1 MVKLFLIFLL
11 SLSFFGCASRE
22 IKVTEVKIIEL
33 RKDYEE
39 FLRLQ
44 KRNLY
49 RKQRGVVFMVL
60 NDEQGTYEYYEAFI
74 AAEYQRGKVDGLILA
89 RKETSWKKKVK
100 N

>member
-1 MVKLFLIFLL
+1 MIKFLFIFLF
-11 SLSFFGCASRE
+11 SLSFFGCAGRE

-44 KRNLY
+44 KKDLY
-49 RKQRGVVFMVL
+49 RKQRAVVFMVL
-60 NDEQGTYEYYEAFI
+60 NDQQGTYEYYESFI
-74 AAEYQRGKVDGLILA
+74 AAEYQRGKVEGLILA
-89 RKETSWKKKVK
+89 KKETSWKKRIK